1 MLEGSSV
8 IVIVPAFQE
17 QQQIARVIETMPA
30 FVDMIVVVDD
40 GSQDETTERAR
51 HASDTRTVLI
61 KHAKRRG
68 VGAAIATGY
77 QEAIARNAHGRPTDA
92 LCIMAGDGQMHPND
106 LRSVALP
113 IVLGAAD
120 YVKGD
125 RFRIEGVRKAM
136 GWPRWVGGTVFSFLT
151 SLAIG
156 QAISDSQCGFTA
168 LSRAAAT
175 RLDLVGLW
183 PSFGYPNDILGQ
195 LAAKR
200 LRIREVPVMPIYG
213 TEQSKLRL
221 RHLPPIFYLVA
232 RAAMRRRTAWHA
244 K

>member
-1 MLEGSSV
+1 
-8 IVIVPAFQE
+8 
-17 QQQIARVIETMPA
+17 
-30 FVDMIVVVDD
+30 
-40 GSQDETTERAR
+40 
-51 HASDTRTVLI
+51 
-61 KHAKRRG
+61 
-68 VGAAIATGY
+68 
-77 QEAIARNAHGRPTDA
+77 
-92 LCIMAGDGQMHPND
+92 MAGDGQMHPND

-125 RFRIEGVRKAM
+125 RFHIEGVRKAM
-136 GWPRWVGGTVFSFLT
+136 GWPRWVGGMLFSFLT

-156 QAISDSQCGFTA
+156 QTISDSQCGFTA
-168 LSRAAAT
+168 LSRAAAMK
-175 RLDLVGLW
+175 LDLAGLW

-232 RAAMRRRTAWHA
+232 RAAARRRGRSVAHEMNRNSVSLQSQSNVSS
-244 K
+244 